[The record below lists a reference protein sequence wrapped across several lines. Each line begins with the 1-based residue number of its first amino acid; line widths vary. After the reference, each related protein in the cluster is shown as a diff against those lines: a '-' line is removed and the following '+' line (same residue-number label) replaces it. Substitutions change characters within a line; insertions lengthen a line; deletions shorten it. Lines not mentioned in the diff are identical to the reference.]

1 MGLLCEEIQMELIID
16 LSVFR
21 KIKYL
26 ELLHKGHIVLVYVA
40 LYWWL
45 IRYIW
50 SFFKREKEPM
60 KVLVKGATGMQA
72 SSI

>member
-1 MGLLCEEIQMELIID
+1 MELIID

-26 ELLHKGHIVLVYVA
+26 ELLHKGHIVLVYIA

-60 KVLVKGATGMQA
+60 KVLVKGATGMHA